1 MSLSPSS
8 YRFNFPAR
16 SSHFSSLSDLSAS
29 GSSHSGASFL
39 SQPSSSDM
47 GSRGS
52 LSIATSSFQVSSVF
66 EGSEHGT
73 SSEPSSPLRPAS
85 IQSTNTFGSTS
96 TPGAASTSTGD
107 EYRACLSSAA
117 STSTGDEYRACLS
130 ADALQRADGKRN
142 ELARQKE
149 NDVRKGKDE
158 DGDLFRRVR
167 TGRGGAGI
175 IVRAGGQSINAGEPL
190 SIACLC
196 S

>member
-107 EYRACLSSAA
+107 EYRACLS
-117 STSTGDEYRACLS
+117 